1 MTRDCD
7 YKITLTDSRG
17 RVLTVSPDS
26 PCRLIEGGLEGFA
39 CAGFDVRL
47 RAYASSAGGY
57 AETRRFAERELAMT
71 FTVEDREDG
80 ENEDAE
86 TIRRL
91 IVSMMDPGEDLIL
104 DAELWGERRQIT
116 VIPADGPQ
124 FRRPHFHHPLEVTL
138 NFCAP
143 EVFFREPE
151 PTGVQFRDRVP
162 LFACPLNLWAGAG
175 TVSGLLR
182 VRNEAEIQNPGD
194 GPCGVV
200 VTFRAEG
207 GAVVHPSVTAGG
219 KYIRCPLTLADGDEM
234 EIDTRPRHKT
244 ITVNGERVFLF
255 DRDSTFFQLPPGMT
269 PVTVGAD
276 EGEDYLKARIAFTP
290 IYYGM

>member
-1 MTRDCD
+1 MSGS
-7 YKITLTDSRG
+7 YKLTLTDSRG
-17 RVLTVSPDS
+17 RSLTVSPDS
-26 PCRLIEGGLEGFA
+26 PCRLIEGGLEGFE

-47 RAYASSAGGY
+47 RAYASTAGGY

-71 FTVEDREDG
+71 FTVEDRENSPDG
-80 ENEDAE
+80 DAE

-91 IVSMMDPGEDLIL
+91 IVSMMDPAEDLTL
-104 DAELWGERRQIT
+104 DAELFGERRQIT
-116 VIPADGPQ
+116 VIPADGPE

-138 NFCAP
+138 SFCAP

-151 PTGVQFRDRVP
+151 PTGVQFRDGVP

-207 GAVVHPSVTAGG
+207 PIEIVGPETTVLRGGMGGTILRTTGKTGSAKLTICAEGAEPIA
-219 KYIRCPLTLADGDEM
+219 M
-234 EIDTRPRHKT
+234 EF
-244 ITVNGERVFLF
+244 TVE
-255 DRDSTFFQLPPGMT
+255 
-269 PVTVGAD
+269 
-276 EGEDYLKARIAFTP
+276 
-290 IYYGM
+290 

>member
-1 MTRDCD
+1 MTHDCN
-7 YKITLTDSRG
+7 YRITLTDSRG
-17 RVLTVSPDS
+17 RSLTVSPDG
-26 PCRLIEGGLEGFA
+26 PCRLIEGGLEGFES
-39 CAGFDVRL
+39 AGFDVRV
-47 RAYASSAGGY
+47 RGYAAAAGGY
-57 AETRRFAERELAMT
+57 AETRRFAERELAVT
-71 FTVEDREDG
+71 FTVEDEDG
-80 ENEDAE
+80 DAVE
-86 TIRRL
+86 AVRRR
-91 IVSMMDPGEDLIL
+91 IVSMMDPGEDLTL

-116 VIPADGPQ
+116 VIPAEGPE

-138 NFCAP
+138 SFCAP

-151 PTGVQFRDRVP
+151 PTGVQFRDGVP

-182 VRNEAEIQNPGD
+182 VRNAAEVANPGD

-207 GAVVHPSVTAGG
+207 GPVVNPSVTAGG
-219 KYIRCPLTLADGDEM
+219 KFIRCPLTLADGDEM
-234 EIDTRPRHKT
+234 EIDTRPRQKT

-255 DRDSTFFQLPPGMT
+255 ERDSTFFQLPPGQT
-269 PVTVGAD
+269 AVTVGA
-276 EGEDYLKARIAFTP
+276 EAGEDYLKARIAFTP